1 MIATTIIQKCIEKR
15 YTISAAE
22 SCTGGQLVAA
32 LVAVSGASSVIEAS
46 FVTYDNNAKIK
57 YAHVQPKTLKTHG
70 AVSKETADEMAKGVA
85 TEASATIG
93 VGITGIAGPT
103 GGTKEKPVGT
113 VYISVWMNGKL
124 HSKAFTFDG
133 NRYEIQAQTV
143 NATLAFLGEVIV

>member
-32 LVAVSGASSVIEAS
+32 LIAVSGASAVIEAS

-57 YAHVQPKTLKTHG
+57 YAHVKPKTIKTHG
-70 AVSKETADEMAKGVA
+70 AVSAETANEMAQGVA
-85 TEASATIG
+85 EEANATIG

-103 GGTKEKPVGT
+103 GGTKVKPVGT
-113 VYISVWMNGKL
+113 VYISVWMKGTL
-124 HSKAFTFDG
+124 HSKVYAFGG

-143 NATLAFLGEVIV
+143 NAALALLGEVIA

>member
-1 MIATTIIQKCIEKR
+1 MIATTIIQRCIEKR

-32 LVAVSGASSVIEAS
+32 LIAVSGASAVIEVS
-46 FVTYDNNAKIK
+46 FITYDNNAKIK
-57 YAHVQPKTLKTHG
+57 YAHVQPKTLKTYG
-70 AVSKETADEMAKGVA
+70 AVSAETANEMAQGVA
-85 TEASATIG
+85 TEAKANIG

-113 VYISVWMNGKL
+113 VYISVWLNGTL
-124 HSKAFTFDG
+124 HTKSFVFIG

-143 NATLAFLGEVIV
+143 NATLALLREVVA